1 MTERQAYTA
10 GMFALVVGMLA
21 MAYVQPTLWEQKLF
35 EVILQALVLTGL
47 LNLAGAFHFAANKQG
62 ETATENT
69 GKMADAIKAAADAGK
84 ADVDASHAAQATADA
99 AQHEADAIRGA
110 RP

>member
-21 MAYVQPTLWEQKLF
+21 MAYIQPALWEQKLF

-47 LNLAGAFHFAANKQG
+47 LNLAGAFHFAANQQSQK
-62 ETATENT
+62 ATENT
-69 GKMADAIKAAADAGK
+69 GDAFKAIA
-84 ADVDASHAAQATADA
+84 ATAHARDTDA
-99 AQHEADAIRGA
+99 PTGKPGDPVHVQEES
-110 RP
+110 